1 MKKNYL
7 LLPLMLIAAAA
18 SAQNTTSAMLN
29 KLAVPASPAFSITDI
44 TPSLVQSPSTPKA
57 FALGVAQSV
66 QDGGSLFPNNFS
78 AQFAPV
84 WWIAPNGLNAYN
96 FLGVKP
102 KINGT
107 DTTWVQD
114 NFSGIKYSMLSVAFI
129 NKDMIPD
136 AATTTQKIYSIGLHT
151 NLLKLYAKQ
160 GGKTHAELLAQKMKR
175 WHDTTL
181 AELADNQQ
189 IQVQLTRLELAHPN
203 HNDTAY
209 INGARRILHN
219 YKDTRSRGLLNEI
232 NDLIAEKP
240 LFAWDIAGAIAVY
253 GVDDQTVKTG
263 RTAIWTQLSTYIPL
277 GNISNGNYFT
287 LSAMGRY
294 LADNFEKNDKGVI
307 GLVNNK
313 DIGANAGFEF
323 NRLSISVE
331 SLYRFASQLS
341 GTENRTVGVLNVRV
355 SDNLIVSGSFG
366 KDFAGPNK
374 LISVFGINLGLGKE
388 KVTLP

>member
-1 MKKNYL
+1 MRKILTL
-7 LLPLMLIAAAA
+7 LIVLTFSGMAL
-18 SAQNTTSAMLN
+18 AQSTSQTLN
-29 KLAVPASPAFSITDI
+29 KLAVPQSPAFSITDI
-44 TPSLVQSPSTPKA
+44 TPGLAQVPGTPKA

-66 QDGGSLFPNNFS
+66 QQSGSLFPNNFS

-84 WWIAPNGLNAYN
+84 WWIAPNGLNVYD
-96 FLGVKP
+96 FLG
-102 KINGT
+102 INKNT
-107 DTTWVQD
+107 HKD
-114 NFSGIKYSMLSVAFI
+114 NPWGGIKYTMLSVAFI
-129 NKDMIPD
+129 NKDLIPD
-136 AATTTQKIYSIGLHT
+136 NATTTQKVYALGLHT
-151 NLLKLYAKQ
+151 NLFRIYRKHSRDTTRAQYLVKRLKD
-160 GGKTHAELLAQKMKR
+160 
-175 WHDTTL
+175 WHDAVQT
-181 AELADNQQ
+181 EFDNDALL
-189 IQVQLTRLELAHPN
+189 IAQLSRYQFKHPE
-203 HNDTAY
+203 DTAAASKM
-209 INGARRILHN
+209 ISKLGES
-219 YKDTRSRGLLNEI
+219 RSTDIMKQI
-232 NDLIAEKP
+232 NDAIAEKP
-240 LFAWDIAGAIAVY
+240 LFNWDIAGAVAVY
-253 GVDDQTVKTG
+253 GVDDETVKTG
-263 RTAIWTQLSTYIPL
+263 RTAVWTQLSTYIPL

-331 SLYRFASQLS
+331 SLYRFASQLG